1 MILLKILPISC
12 NKGHKYCLSLPINV
26 QEKEIRGEGRGK
38 ILIII
43 DSLRIRI
50 LTLYLFLTQDRDAG
64 LCTINTWESLV
75 IRQLRGQ
82 DFAWARPSIRKING
96 YPCALLQSFFMLTS
110 LPFYCVVLFSH
121 IFPCCWWLGEGQM
134 VWSQK
139 AYTLIS
145 STPPLQGKLT

>member
-26 QEKEIRGEGRGK
+26 QEKEIRGEGGGK

-50 LTLYLFLTQDRDAG
+50 LKLYLFLTQDRDAS

-75 IRQLRGQ
+75 IRQQRGQ
-82 DFAWARPSIRKING
+82 DFAWARPSIRKMKWLSMCIASELLYAHWPAILLCSAFFTYFPLLLVVWWGSNG
-96 YPCALLQSFFMLTS
+96 FITKS
-110 LPFYCVVLFSH
+110 LHPYF
-121 IFPCCWWLGEGQM
+121 
-134 VWSQK
+134 
-139 AYTLIS
+139 
-145 STPPLQGKLT
+145 